1 MEFPPEILAI
11 IREFS
16 APWFRYHRV
25 YNRMLKLC
33 AFREWKDLRKALQRN
48 PVNVMPF
55 LQAYETA
62 QIEWLQLYKAY
73 EVSGTKPTGYK
84 QKLDMRTKTF
94 RHLVHSIQ
102 LKMDPN
108 E

>member
-1 MEFPPEILAI
+1 MEFPPEIVAL
-11 IREFS
+11 IREYSRPCFKYY
-16 APWFRYHRV
+16 REYK
-25 YNRMLKLC
+25 RMLKLC
-33 AFREWKDLRKALQRN
+33 AFRDWKDLRIALQKN

-62 QIEWLQLYKAY
+62 QIEWLQIYKAY
-73 EVSGTKPTGYK
+73 DVSGTKPTGYN

-102 LKMDPN
+102 LA
-108 E
+108 